1 MNYKKLGNT
10 DLKVSTICLGT
21 MTWGE
26 QNDQKDAFDQM
37 DYAIEQGVNFFDTA
51 EIYPSP
57 CFEKTYGSTEKIIG
71 NWFKIKKNRD
81 QIILASKVSG
91 PGLSWVR
98 GGGLQYSEKSITEA
112 LEKSLKR
119 LQTDYIDLYQLHWPE
134 RKTNFF
140 GRLGYEHKDDSNE
153 LFGSFKTKNTSEN
166 NDFEK
171 ILITLEKFIKQ
182 GKIRYIGLSNET
194 SWGLSKFLEVS
205 KLKTLPKIMSVQN
218 PYNLLCRTYEIG
230 LAEISIR
237 EKSGL
242 LAYSP
247 LAGGFLT
254 GKYRNNNL
262 PENSRQK
269 LFGDYY
275 TRYSKPNASIVIEKY
290 FDIAKKFDLDFAQMS
305 IKFCEIQKFITSV
318 IIGATTMEQLKSD
331 IESVNV
337 NLTEEINKKINDI
350 QIIHPNPCP

>member
-10 DLKVSTICLGT
+10 DLIVSTICLGT

-26 QNDQKDAFDQM
+26 QNTIKEGFEQM
-37 DYAIEQGVNFFDTA
+37 DYALDQGINFFDAA
-51 EIYPSP
+51 EMYPSP
-57 CFEKTYGSTEKIIG
+57 CRKETYGETEKIIG
-71 NWFKIKKNRD
+71 NWFSERKNRD
-81 QIILASKVSG
+81 KIILASKISG
-91 PGLSWVR
+91 PGMSYIR
-98 GGGLQYSEKSITEA
+98 GGGLQFSEKNISIAIEN
-112 LEKSLKR
+112 SLKR
-119 LQTDYIDLYQLHWPE
+119 LKTDYIDLYQLHWPE

-140 GRLGYEHKDDSNE
+140 GRLGYEHREDSNE
-153 LFGSFKTKNTSEN
+153 W

-171 ILITLEKFIKQ
+171 ILIVLENFIKE

-205 KLKTLPKIMSVQN
+205 KLKKLPKMMSVQN
-218 PYNLLCRTYEIG
+218 AYNLLCRTYEIG

-254 GKYRNNNL
+254 GKYQNKNL

-269 LFGDYY
+269 LFAEYY
-275 TRYSKPNASIVIEKY
+275 TRYSKSYAAEVIEKY
-290 FDIAKKFDLDFAQMS
+290 FNISKKFDLNFAQMS
-305 IKFCEIQKFITSV
+305 IKFCEIQKFITST
-318 IIGATTMEQLKSD
+318 IIGATSMEQLKIN

-337 NLTEEINKKINDI
+337 TLEKEVIKEINNVHL
-350 QIIHPNPCP
+350 IHSNPCP

>member
-1 MNYKKLGNT
+1 MNFNKLGNT

-26 QNDQKDAFDQM
+26 QNNQKEAFEQM
-37 DYAIEQGVNFFDTA
+37 NYALDNGINFFDTA

-57 CFEKTYGSTEKIIG
+57 CFEKTYGATEKIIG
-71 NWFKIKKNRD
+71 NYFKEKKNRD
-81 QIILASKVSG
+81 QVILAYKIAG
-91 PGLSWVR
+91 PNISWVR
-98 GGGLQYSEKSITEA
+98 NGGLQYSEQNIKKAIED
-112 LEKSLKR
+112 SLKR

-140 GRLGYEHKDDSNE
+140 GRLNYKHQEKEDNW
-153 LFGSFKTKNTSEN
+153 

-205 KLKTLPKIMSVQN
+205 KLKALPKMMSVQN
-218 PYNLLCRTYEIG
+218 SYNLLCRTYEIG

-269 LFGDYY
+269 LFADYY
-275 TRYSKPNASIVIEKY
+275 TRYNNPNASIVIEKY
-290 FDIAKKFDLDFAQMS
+290 FDIAKKSNLDFAQMS
-305 IKFCEIQKFITSV
+305 IKFCEIQKFLTSV
-318 IIGATTMEQLKSD
+318 IIGATTMEQLKIN

-337 NLTEEINKKINDI
+337 NLTEEIIKKINDV
-350 QIIHPNPCP
+350 HLKYPNPCP

>member
-1 MNYKKLGNT
+1 MNFKKLGNT

-26 QNDQKDAFDQM
+26 QNNQKEAFEQM
-37 DYAIEQGVNFFDTA
+37 NYAFNCGVNFFDAA

-57 CFEKTYGSTEKIIG
+57 CKKETYGETEKIIG
-71 NWFKIKKNRD
+71 NWFNQNKNRD
-81 QIILASKVSG
+81 KIILGSKIAG
-91 PGLSWVR
+91 PGLPWIR
-98 GGGLQYSEKSITEA
+98 NGEQNFSEQKIKSA
-112 LEKSLKR
+112 LEDSLQR

-140 GRLGYEHKDDSNE
+140 GRLNYKHKEEDSWN
-153 LFGSFKTKNTSEN
+153 G
-166 NDFEK
+166 FEK
-171 ILITLEKFIKQ
+171 ILIALEKLIKQ

-194 SWGLSKFLEVS
+194 AWGLSKFLETS
-205 KLKTLPKIMSVQN
+205 KIKKLPRMMSVQN
-218 PYNLLCRTYEIG
+218 PYSLLCRTYEIG
-230 LAEISIR
+230 LSEISIR

-269 LFGDYY
+269 LSADYY
-275 TRYSKPNASIVIEKY
+275 TRYSKSDASPVIEKY
-290 FDIAKKFDLDFAQMS
+290 YSIAKKFDLNFAQMS
-305 IKFCEIQKFITSV
+305 IKFCEIQKFLTSV
-318 IIGATTMEQLKSD
+318 IIGATTMEQLKIN
-331 IESVNV
+331 IESVSV
-337 NLTEEINKKINDI
+337 NLKDEILKEINDV
-350 QIIHPNPCP
+350 QIKNPNPCP

>member
-1 MNYKKLGNT
+1 MNFKKLGNT

-26 QNDQKDAFDQM
+26 QNSQKEAF
-37 DYAIEQGVNFFDTA
+37 EQINYSLDSGINFFDVA

-57 CFEKTYGSTEKIIG
+57 CRKETYGETERIVG
-71 NWFKIKKNRD
+71 NWFSKNKKRD
-81 QIILASKVSG
+81 KVILASKIAG
-91 PGLSWVR
+91 PGMSWVR
-98 GGGLQYSEKSITEA
+98 NGNLQYTKENFTKAIE
-112 LEKSLKR
+112 ESLKR

-140 GRLGYEHKDDSNE
+140 GRLNYKHKEDN
-153 LFGSFKTKNTSEN
+153 NW

-171 ILITLEKFIKQ
+171 ILNSLEKFIKQ

-205 KLKTLPKIMSVQN
+205 KIKKLPKIMSVQN
-218 PYNLLCRTYEIG
+218 PYSLLCRTYEIG
-230 LAEISIR
+230 MSEISIR

-262 PENSRQK
+262 PEKSRQK
-269 LFGDYY
+269 LFSDYY
-275 TRYSKPNASIVIEKY
+275 TRYSKTNATPAIEKY
-290 FDIAKKFDLDFAQMS
+290 FNIAKKSGLNFAQMS
-305 IKFCEIQKFITSV
+305 IKFCEIQKFLTSV
-318 IIGATTMEQLKSD
+318 IIGATTMEQLKID
-331 IESVNV
+331 VESVNV
-337 NLTEEINKKINDI
+337 NLTDEIIKKINDV
-350 QIIHPNPCP
+350 QIEYPNPCP

>member
-10 DLKVSTICLGT
+10 NIKVSTICLGT

-26 QNDQKDAFDQM
+26 QNSQEDGFEQM
-37 DYAIEQGVNFFDTA
+37 DYALDQGINFFDAA
-51 EIYPSP
+51 EMYPSP
-57 CFEKTYGSTEKIIG
+57 CRKETFGETEKIIG
-71 NWFKIKKNRD
+71 HWFSKRKNRD
-81 QIILASKVSG
+81 KIILASKISG
-91 PGLSWVR
+91 PGMSYIR
-98 GGGLQYSEKSITEA
+98 GGGLQFSEKNISLAIEN
-112 LEKSLKR
+112 SLKR
-119 LQTDYIDLYQLHWPE
+119 LKTDYIDLYQLHWPE

-140 GRLGYEHKDDSNE
+140 GRLGYEHKEDSNDW
-153 LFGSFKTKNTSEN
+153 

-171 ILITLEKFIKQ
+171 ILIVLENFIKK
-182 GKIRYIGLSNET
+182 GKIRYVGLSNET

-205 KLKTLPKIMSVQN
+205 KLKKLPKMMSVQN
-218 PYNLLCRTYEIG
+218 AYNLLCRTYEIG

-254 GKYRNNNL
+254 GKYRNKNL

-269 LFGDYY
+269 LFAEYY
-275 TRYSKPNASIVIEKY
+275 TRYSKLYAAEVIEKY
-290 FDIAKKFDLDFAQMS
+290 FNISKKFNLNFAQMS
-305 IKFCEIQKFITSV
+305 IKFCEIQKFITST
-318 IIGATTMEQLKSD
+318 IIGATTMEQLKTN

-337 NLTEEINKKINDI
+337 TIEKEVIKEINNVHL
-350 QIIHPNPCP
+350 IHSNPCP

>member
-1 MNYKKLGNT
+1 MNFKKLGNT

-26 QNDQKDAFDQM
+26 QNNQKEAFEQM
-37 DYAIEQGVNFFDTA
+37 DYSIDSGINFFDAA

-57 CFEKTYGSTEKIIG
+57 CRKETYGETEKIIG
-71 NWFKIKKNRD
+71 KWFNKKKNRNK
-81 QIILASKVSG
+81 IILASKIAG

-98 GGGLQYSEKSITEA
+98 NGDKNFSEQKIEIA
-112 LEKSLKR
+112 LENSLRR
-119 LQTDYIDLYQLHWPE
+119 LNTDYIDLYQLHWPE

-140 GRLGYEHKDDSNE
+140 GRLNYEHKE
-153 LFGSFKTKNTSEN
+153 EN
-166 NDFEK
+166 DWNNFEK
-171 ILITLEKFIKQ
+171 ILVALDKFIKQ

-194 SWGLSKFLEVS
+194 PWGVSKFLEIAKIN
-205 KLKTLPKIMSVQN
+205 KLPRMMSVQN
-218 PYNLLCRTYEIG
+218 PYSLLCRSYEIG
-230 LAEISIR
+230 LSEISIR

-262 PENSRQK
+262 PKNSRQK
-269 LFGDYY
+269 LFADYY
-275 TRYSKPNASIVIEKY
+275 TRYSKPNASPVIEKY
-290 FDIAKKFDLDFAQMS
+290 YNIAKKFGLNFAQMS
-305 IKFCEIQKFITSV
+305 IKFCEIQKFLTSV
-318 IIGATTMEQLKSD
+318 IIGATTMEQLKID

-337 NLTEEINKKINDI
+337 NLTKEIIKEINDV
-350 QIIHPNPCP
+350 QIKYPNPCP

>member
-1 MNYKKLGNT
+1 MNYKKLGTT
-10 DLKVSTICLGT
+10 DLDVSTICLGT

-26 QNDQKDAFDQM
+26 QNSEEEGFGQM
-37 DYAIEQGVNFFDTA
+37 DYALDNGVNFFDVA

-57 CFEKTYGSTEKIIG
+57 CRKETYGETEKVMG
-71 NWFKIKKNRD
+71 NWFEEKKKRD
-81 QIILASKVSG
+81 KIILATKISG
-91 PGLSWVR
+91 PGLSHVR
-98 GGGLQYSEKSITEA
+98 GGGPQYTEKKISEAIEN
-112 LEKSLKR
+112 SLKR
-119 LQTDYIDLYQLHWPE
+119 LKTDYIDLYQLHWPE

-140 GRLGYEHKDDSNE
+140 GKLGYVHKEDSNE
-153 LFGSFKTKNTSEN
+153 W

-171 ILITLEKFIKQ
+171 VLIALEKFIKQ

-194 SWGLSKFLEVS
+194 PWGLSKFLEIS
-205 KLKTLPKIMSVQN
+205 KIKKLPRVMSVQN
-218 PYNLLCRTYEIG
+218 PYSLLCRAYEIG
-230 LAEISIR
+230 LSEISIR

-269 LFGDYY
+269 LFADYY
-275 TRYSKPNASIVIEKY
+275 TRYSKPNASPVIEKY
-290 FDIAKKFDLDFAQMS
+290 FNIAKKFSLDFAQMS
-305 IKFCEIQKFITSV
+305 LKFCEIQPFMTSV
-318 IIGATTMEQLKSD
+318 IIGATTMEQLKIN

-337 NLTEEINKKINDI
+337 NLSDEIIKEINEIQKIY
-350 QIIHPNPCP
+350 PNPCP

>member
-1 MNYKKLGNT
+1 MNFKKLGNT

-26 QNDQKDAFDQM
+26 QNNQKEAFEQM
-37 DYAIEQGVNFFDTA
+37 NYALDSGINFFDTA

-71 NWFKIKKNRD
+71 NWFKEKKNRE
-81 QIILASKVSG
+81 QVILASKISG

-98 GGGLQYSEKSITEA
+98 NGGPQYSEQNIKKAIED
-112 LEKSLKR
+112 SLKR

-140 GRLGYEHKDDSNE
+140 GRLNYKHQENEDSW
-153 LFGSFKTKNTSEN
+153 

-171 ILITLEKFIKQ
+171 ILIILEKFIKQ
-182 GKIRYIGLSNET
+182 GKIRHIGLSNET

-205 KLKTLPKIMSVQN
+205 KLKTLPKMMSVQN
-218 PYNLLCRTYEIG
+218 SYNLLCRTYEIG

-269 LFGDYY
+269 LFADYY
-275 TRYSKPNASIVIEKY
+275 TRYNKPNTSIVIDKY
-290 FDIAKKFDLDFAQMS
+290 FDIAKKFNLDFAQMS
-305 IKFCEIQKFITSV
+305 IKFCEIQKFLTSV
-318 IIGATTMEQLKSD
+318 IIGATTMEQLKSN

-337 NLTEEINKKINDI
+337 NLTEEIIRKINDL
-350 QIIHPNPCP
+350 QIIYPNPCP

>member
-1 MNYKKLGNT
+1 MNFKKLGNT

-26 QNDQKDAFDQM
+26 QNTQKEAFEQM
-37 DYAIEQGVNFFDTA
+37 DCSLDYGVNFFDAA

-57 CFEKTYGSTEKIIG
+57 CRRETYGNTEKIIG
-71 NWFKIKKNRD
+71 NWFKEKKNRNK
-81 QIILASKVSG
+81 IILASKIAG

-98 GGGLQYSEKSITEA
+98 NGDQNYSE
-112 LEKSLKR
+112 EKIEKAIEDSLKR

-140 GRLGYEHKDDSNE
+140 GRLNYKHKEEDNW
-153 LFGSFKTKNTSEN
+153 N
-166 NDFEK
+166 NFEK
-171 ILITLEKFIKQ
+171 VLIALEKFIKQ

-194 SWGLSKFLEVS
+194 PWGLSKFLEIS
-205 KLKTLPKIMSVQN
+205 KIKKLPKMMSVQN
-218 PYNLLCRTYEIG
+218 PYSLLCRTYEVG
-230 LAEISIR
+230 LSEISIR

-254 GKYRNNNL
+254 GKYRNDNL

-269 LFGDYY
+269 LFADYY
-275 TRYSKPNASIVIEKY
+275 TRYSKPNATPVIEKY
-290 FDIAKKFDLDFAQMS
+290 YNIAKKFGLNFAQMS
-305 IKFCEIQKFITSV
+305 IKFCEIQNFLTSV
-318 IIGATTMEQLKSD
+318 IIGATTMEQLKIN
-331 IESVNV
+331 IESVSV
-337 NLTEEINKKINDI
+337 NLEEEILKEINNV
-350 QIIHPNPCP
+350 QVEHPNPCP

>member
-10 DLKVSTICLGT
+10 DLDVSTICLGT

-26 QNDQKDAFDQM
+26 QNTIKEGFEQM
-37 DYAIEQGVNFFDTA
+37 DYALGQGINFFDAA
-51 EIYPSP
+51 EMYPSP
-57 CFEKTYGSTEKIIG
+57 CRKETYGETDKIIG
-71 NWFKIKKNRD
+71 NWFSEKKNRD
-81 QIILASKVSG
+81 KIILASKISG
-91 PGLSWVR
+91 PGMSYIR
-98 GGGLQYSEKSITEA
+98 DGGLQFSEKNISIAIEN
-112 LEKSLKR
+112 SLKR
-119 LQTDYIDLYQLHWPE
+119 LKTDYIDLYQLHWPE

-140 GRLGYEHKDDSNE
+140 GRLGYEHKEDSN
-153 LFGSFKTKNTSEN
+153 GW

-171 ILITLEKFIKQ
+171 ILITLEKFIKE
-182 GKIRYIGLSNET
+182 GKIRYVGLSNET

-205 KLKTLPKIMSVQN
+205 NLKVLPKMMSVQN

-254 GKYRNNNL
+254 GKYRNNSL

-269 LFGDYY
+269 LFGQYY
-275 TRYSKPNASIVIEKY
+275 TRYSKQHSANIIEKY
-290 FDIAKKFDLDFAQMS
+290 FNISKKFDLNFAQMS
-305 IKFCEIQKFITSV
+305 IKFCEIQKFITST
-318 IIGATTMEQLKSD
+318 IIGATTMEQLKTN

-337 NLTEEINKKINDI
+337 TLEKEVIKEINNVHL
-350 QIIHPNPCP
+350 IHSNPCP